1 LVHLSLSIRIC
12 LKKHLENTP
21 ERNTLSKEHPQRN
34 TLSRNTPK
42 ELQNGMF
49 NSNPLLCHGKFH
61 DYTIYIPGRK
71 ELVSVF
77 GLFPKDNGTLVAFPH
92 KPKGSPA
99 ELFSYGQ
106 NILEIIAVKTHPKG
120 AVLVERDALISAM
133 RNRSA
138 LDRGHDLT
146 FYDRFGN
153 HTIASS
159 QVASLWRAF
168 VCQ

>member
-1 LVHLSLSIRIC
+1 MVHLSLSIRIC
-12 LKKHLENTP
+12 LKKHLENTLKGTP
-21 ERNTLSKEHPQRN
+21 SQ
-34 TLSRNTPK
+34 RNTPK
-42 ELQNGMF
+42 GTPSQETPPKNYKMACSTPTRYYVTGSFM
-49 NSNPLLCHGKFH
+49 
-61 DYTIYIPGRK
+61 TIPSYIPGRK

-146 FYDRFGN
+146 FYDRFGT
-153 HTIASS
+153 HVIASS